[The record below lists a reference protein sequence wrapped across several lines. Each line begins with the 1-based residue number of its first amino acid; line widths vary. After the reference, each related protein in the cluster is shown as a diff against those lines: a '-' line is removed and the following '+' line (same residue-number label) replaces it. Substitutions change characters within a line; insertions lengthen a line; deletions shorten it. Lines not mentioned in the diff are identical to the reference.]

1 MARSIPHI
9 FQEVADAVGKE
20 AKKQVLLLWQSNG
33 LKEILK
39 YAFHPDLKFALP
51 PGRPPFKT
59 IGSPDEYN
67 PTYLYPQIRKLYLF
81 LEGPA
86 GNPNLKQL
94 RREQLF
100 IQMLESLH
108 PLEADVLLQI
118 KDKKLNYRGLTYKLV
133 KETFP
138 EILP

>member
-1 MARSIPHI
+1 MARSIPLI
-9 FQEVADAVGKE
+9 FEDVAAANSIK
-20 AKKQVLLLWQSNG
+20 ARKKVLLENESEP

-39 YAFHPDLKFALP
+39 YAFHPDIKFALP
-51 PGRPPFKT
+51 PGKPPYKT

-67 PTYLYPQIRKLYLF
+67 PTYLYPNIRKFYLYI
-81 LEGPA
+81 EG
-86 GNPNLKQL
+86 GHDGLTQL

-108 PLEADVLLQI
+108 PKEAEVVIQV

-133 KETFP
+133 KTTFP

>member
-1 MARSIPHI
+1 MARSIPLI
-9 FQEVADAVGKE
+9 FEDVAAANSIKSRKE
-20 AKKQVLLLWQSNG
+20 VLLENESEP

-39 YAFHPDLKFALP
+39 YAFHPDIKFALP
-51 PGRPPFKT
+51 PGKPPYKT

-67 PTYLYPQIRKLYLF
+67 PTYLYPNIRKFYLYI
-81 LEGPA
+81 EG
-86 GNPNLKQL
+86 GHDGLTQL

-100 IQMLESLH
+100 VQMLESLH
-108 PLEADVLLQI
+108 PKEAEVVIQI

-133 KETFP
+133 KTTFP

>member
-1 MARSIPHI
+1 MALSIPRI
-9 FQEVADAVGKE
+9 FEDVAAASSIG
-20 AKKQVLLLWQSNG
+20 ARKKVLLENESKP
-33 LKEILK
+33 LKEILR
-39 YAFHPDLKFALP
+39 YAFHPDIKFALP
-51 PGRPPFKT
+51 PGKPPYKT

-67 PTYLYPQIRKLYLF
+67 PTYLYPNIRKFYLYI
-81 LEGPA
+81 EGGHDGLTP
-86 GNPNLKQL
+86 L

-108 PLEADVLLQI
+108 PKEAEIVIQV

-133 KETFP
+133 KTTFP

>member
-1 MARSIPHI
+1 MARSIPLI
-9 FQEVADAVGKE
+9 FEDVAAANSIKSR
-20 AKKQVLLLWQSNG
+20 KKVLLENESKP

-39 YAFHPDLKFALP
+39 YAFHPDIKFALP
-51 PGRPPFKT
+51 PGKPPYKT

-67 PTYLYPQIRKLYLF
+67 PTYLYPNIIKFYLYI
-81 LEGPA
+81 EG
-86 GNPNLKQL
+86 GHDGLTQL

-100 IQMLESLH
+100 VQMLEGLH
-108 PLEADVLLQI
+108 PKEAEVVIQI

-133 KETFP
+133 KTTFP

>member
-1 MARSIPHI
+1 MALSIPRI
-9 FQEVADAVGKE
+9 FEEVAAANSIKARKE
-20 AKKQVLLLWQSNG
+20 VLLENESNP

-39 YAFHPDLKFALP
+39 YAFHPDIKFALP
-51 PGRPPFKT
+51 PGKPPYKT

-67 PTYLYPQIRKLYLF
+67 PTYLYPNIRKFYLYI
-81 LEGPA
+81 EG
-86 GNPNLKQL
+86 GHDGLTQL

-108 PLEADVLLQI
+108 PKEADLVIQI

-133 KETFP
+133 KTTFP

>member
-1 MARSIPHI
+1 MARSIPLI
-9 FQEVADAVGKE
+9 FEEVAASNSIE
-20 AKKQVLLLWQSNG
+20 ARKKVLLENESNP

-39 YAFHPDLKFALP
+39 YAFHPDIKFALP
-51 PGRPPFKT
+51 PGKPPYKT

-67 PTYLYPQIRKLYLF
+67 PTYLYPNIRKFYLYI
-81 LEGPA
+81 EGGHA
-86 GNPNLKQL
+86 GLTQL

-108 PLEADVLLQI
+108 PKEADLVIQI

-133 KETFP
+133 KTTFP

>member
-1 MARSIPHI
+1 MALSIPRI
-9 FQEVADAVGKE
+9 FEEVAAANSIKARKE
-20 AKKQVLLLWQSNG
+20 VLLENESKP

-39 YAFHPDLKFALP
+39 YAFHPDIKFALP
-51 PGRPPFKT
+51 PGKPPYKT

-67 PTYLYPQIRKLYLF
+67 PTYLYPNIRKFYLYI
-81 LEGPA
+81 EG
-86 GNPNLKQL
+86 GHDGLTQL

-108 PLEADVLLQI
+108 PKEADLVIQI

-133 KETFP
+133 KTTFP

>member
-1 MARSIPHI
+1 MARSIPLI
-9 FQEVADAVGKE
+9 FEDVAAANSIK
-20 AKKQVLLLWQSNG
+20 ARKKVLLENESEP

-39 YAFHPDLKFALP
+39 YAFHPDIKFALP
-51 PGRPPFKT
+51 PGKPPYKT

-67 PTYLYPQIRKLYLF
+67 PTYLYPNIRKFYLYI
-81 LEGPA
+81 EG
-86 GNPNLKQL
+86 GHDGLTQL

-100 IQMLESLH
+100 VQMLESLH
-108 PLEADVLLQI
+108 PKEADLVIQV

-133 KETFP
+133 KTTFP